1 MSTYYYLVCDKH
13 KERTDAASCT
23 AGGGVC
29 HLADSPETLLPFI
42 VAHDGCTL
50 RSVNEHTNDAY
61 DSQFADWDDQNWQE
75 MYLKER
81 DA

>member
-13 KERTDAASCT
+13 KERTDAASRT

-29 HLADSPETLLPFI
+29 HLADSVHTLLRFI
-42 VAHDGCTL
+42 VAHDGCQL

-61 DSQFADWDDQNWQE
+61 DSQFSDWDEENVE
-75 MYLKER
+75 AMYLKER